1 MDENAYIQDI
11 ISGLGLALN
20 EKNNSE
26 IIINYPIKYD
36 KKSMQFM
43 MNTDYQITMQKLG
56 SFLADF
62 LNTDF
67 DIFENFFE
75 LFIKYS
81 LTFFDLK
88 KIQKIFDKNICSEL
102 NFREFLEKL
111 LEKNKNEYKKL
122 QEQTDMILDYCLL
135 NPNKKAISFK
145 PIERLYVLRR
155 IASNLTLLNENK
167 ASYYSV
173 NLFSSYPGK
182 SEKEIYDFLSQK
194 KNRVTEYDLILPYN
208 LSAIIYKSICSILKG
223 NVYLKS
229 CKNCNRYFIATN
241 KSYNYCEN
249 IAPGEKKKTCRE
261 IGRRLVFE
269 NNKNNDPILASYYQ
283 LYNRKAMM
291 KSRNSDIVKYITDF
305 DKFKETG
312 KKKVAQYK
320 NGKLSPDDFK
330 RWIEKNG

>member
-1 MDENAYIQDI
+1 
-11 ISGLGLALN
+11 
-20 EKNNSE
+20 
-26 IIINYPIKYD
+26 
-36 KKSMQFM
+36 
-43 MNTDYQITMQKLG
+43 
-56 SFLADF
+56 
-62 LNTDF
+62 
-67 DIFENFFE
+67 
-75 LFIKYS
+75 
-81 LTFFDLK
+81 
-88 KIQKIFDKNICSEL
+88 
-102 NFREFLEKL
+102 
-111 LEKNKNEYKKL
+111 
-122 QEQTDMILDYCLL
+122 MILDYCLL

-229 CKNCNRYFIATN
+229 CKNCSRYFIATN

-249 IAPGEKKKTCRE
+249 IAPSEKKKTCRE

-291 KSRNSDIVKYITDF
+291 KSRNSDIAKYITDF